1 MIMFL
6 AAMLAAAT
14 PGGPVQSTDVVQ
26 AREHLASAAGACRSG
41 DFDSF
46 LTEFIW
52 SRDVRQ
58 RYTSPTIEER
68 SFAAPSRPGIVRR
81 ADPDRFDIAK
91 IDYSYADE
99 LSVRRWERDGTPF
112 VELSLDLRKLPGGGW
127 HVQYQPG
134 IFHDD
139 GEGDGK
145 TLIRKTGK
153 PRAYIFAPVSG
164 CWKLVRQLR

>member
-1 MIMFL
+1 MIVFL

-68 SFAAPSRPGIVRR
+68 SFAAPLRPGIVRR

-164 CWKLVRQLR
+164 CWKLVRHLR